1 MICSV
6 KTHISR
12 FTNSIVTPN
21 RTFVYQ
27 VMEGEEEGNNS
38 IQHGCWKMKKRE
50 KTNPFPLRYQVYRIL
65 ISQSI
70 SLTDPQM
77 LCRV

>member
-12 FTNSIVTPN
+12 STNSIVTPN

-38 IQHGCWKMKKRE
+38 IQYGCWKMKKE
-50 KTNPFPLRYQVYRIL
+50 GKDESFPSQ
-65 ISQSI
+65 ISGLSNFN
-70 SLTDPQM
+70 
-77 LCRV
+77 